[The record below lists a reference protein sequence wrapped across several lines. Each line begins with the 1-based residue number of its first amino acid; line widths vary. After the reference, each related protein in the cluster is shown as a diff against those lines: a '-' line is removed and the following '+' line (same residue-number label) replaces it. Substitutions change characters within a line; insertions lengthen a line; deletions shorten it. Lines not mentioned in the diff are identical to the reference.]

1 MKEGW
6 GGSGGRE
13 GRAGGGKYIG
23 NELRSAKY
31 HLKHSQQ
38 NFRMNFDSLTLP
50 PGSWVCVCLC
60 EGVGKKIICCELF
73 SNERLPLHWNFI
85 LIKHTS
91 RERVETR

>member
-60 EGVGKKIICCELF
+60 EVVGGWEKKLF
-73 SNERLPLHWNFI
+73 AVNCSVTKGYRYIGTLSLLNI
-85 LIKHTS
+85 L
-91 RERVETR
+91 VEKG